1 MKTESLNKLFVELDI
16 MFNTANSM
24 DAFYHHFANAKM
36 IFNHE
41 LGDEEKL
48 KTEKPHSIHGENPHQ
63 LVMDFEPAASPIN
76 KETCEL
82 ISAIYKAEHNCNVRR
97 LRKIDEEWLRKL
109 LADCPEIV
117 KIARMG
123 KRLYSA
129 MRIFRNW
136 EGQAAVQHCIY
147 QYWKSGKATMAEL
160 DRFTNMNNR
169 KNIQK
174 LNIIVLKAYNEKD
187 KKNRKVADFI
197 DELFNAWKK

>member
-16 MFNTANSM
+16 MFNGEGSLSG
-24 DAFYHHFANAKM
+24 FFAHYECAKS

-41 LGDEEKL
+41 FGDEQKQR
-48 KTEKPHSIHGENPHQ
+48 TEKPKTTHGENLHQ
-63 LVMDFEPAASPIN
+63 LVLDFETAASPIN

-97 LRKIDEEWLRKL
+97 LRKIDEEWLRKFL
-109 LADCPEIV
+109 VDCPEIV

>member
-1 MKTESLNKLFVELDI
+1 MEKKNETLNSLFAVLGNLFNSA
-16 MFNTANSM
+16 NTFE
-24 DAFYHHFANAKM
+24 AFYYHYANAKSV
-36 IFNHE
+36 FNDILE
-41 LGDEEKL
+41 QIEEKP
-48 KTEKPHSIHGENPHQ
+48 TVANQMQ
-63 LVMDFEPAASPIN
+63 LELVFESAKPIN
-76 KETCEL
+76 KETREL
-82 ISAIYKAEHNCNVRR
+82 MSAIYKAEKNVFCDR
-97 LRKIDEEWLRKL
+97 LRWTKKVCQWATEFEKQN
-109 LADCPEIV
+109 PEIS

-136 EGQAAVQHCIY
+136 EGQAAVQYCIY

-160 DRFTNMNNR
+160 DRFTNMKNR

-174 LNIIVLKAYNEKD
+174 LNIIVLKAYNDKD

>member
-1 MKTESLNKLFVELDI
+1 MKTENLKELCYQLENLLGT
-16 MFNTANSM
+16 MEQFG
-24 DAFYHHFANAKM
+24 AKTCA
-36 IFNHE
+36 ILTE
-41 LGDEEKL
+41 IKKEIGEEK
-48 KTEKPHSIHGENPHQ
+48 KREQVTHGENPHQ

-76 KETCEL
+76 KETREL

-174 LNIIVLKAYNEKD
+174 LNIIVLKAYNDKD

-197 DELFNAWKK
+197 DVLFYAWKK

>member
-41 LGDEEKL
+41 FGDKEKL

-76 KETCEL
+76 KETREL

-147 QYWKSGKATMAEL
+147 QYWKFGKATMAEL

-187 KKNRKVADFI
+187 KKNRKVVDFI